1 MYGLNLWGDTML
13 GKEELYNNFISDFST
28 KIYNLKSDEP
38 FSDYIFLCVGSDK
51 VTGDAFGPLVGDKL
65 QKLFKNYYNNISVEG
80 TLENTISA
88 TNIEGKVKD
97 IYNKYKKPCIIAIDS
112 ALSNKE
118 DIGKI
123 IVTDTKMRLGKGTN
137 KRMLAVG
144 DISIKGIVAQ
154 DYKIARYNFSTL
166 QNTSLNLV
174 MKLAN
179 VTADGI
185 YNVVKYR

>member
-1 MYGLNLWGDTML
+1 ML
-13 GKEELYNNFISDFST
+13 GKEDVLNNFISDFST

-51 VTGDAFGPLVGDKL
+51 ITGDAFGPLVGDKL
-65 QKLFKNYYNNISVEG
+65 QKLFKNYYNNIVVVG
-80 TLENTISA
+80 TLESTVSA
-88 TNIEGKVKD
+88 TNLDKNIKE
-97 IYNKYKKPCIIAIDS
+97 IYRKYKKPCIIAIDS
-112 ALSNKE
+112 ALSSKE

-123 IVTDTKMRLGKGTN
+123 IVSDTKMKLGKGTN
-137 KRMLAVG
+137 KNIMAVG

-154 DYKIARYNFSTL
+154 DYKIARYNFSIL

-174 MKLAN
+174 IKLADI
-179 VTADGI
+179 TSEGI

>member
-1 MYGLNLWGDTML
+1 ML
-13 GKEELYNNFISDFST
+13 GKEELCNNFISDFST

-51 VTGDAFGPLVGDKL
+51 ITGDAFGPLVGDKL
-65 QKLFKNYYNNISVEG
+65 EKLFKNYYNNIAVVG
-80 TLENTISA
+80 TLESTVSA
-88 TNIEGKVKD
+88 TNLEDNIKE
-97 IYNKYKKPCIIAIDS
+97 IYKKYKNPCIIAIDS
-112 ALSNKE
+112 ALSNKN

-123 IVTDTKMRLGKGTN
+123 IVTDTKMKLGKGTN
-137 KRMLAVG
+137 KNIIEVG

-154 DYKIARYNFSTL
+154 DYKIPRYNFSTL

-174 MKLAN
+174 IKLAN
-179 VTADGI
+179 ITAEGI

>member
-1 MYGLNLWGDTML
+1 ML

-38 FSDYIFLCVGSDK
+38 FSHYIFLCVGSDK
-51 VTGDAFGPLVGDKL
+51 ITGDAFGPLVGDKL
-65 QKLFKNYYNNISVEG
+65 QNLFKNYYNNIIVEG
-80 TLENTISA
+80 TLENTVSA
-88 TNIEGKVKD
+88 TNIKTTVNQ
-97 IYNKYKKPCIIAIDS
+97 IYTKYKKPCIIAIDS

-123 IVTDTKMRLGKGTN
+123 IVADTKMKLGKGTN
-137 KRMLAVG
+137 KNIMAVG

-174 MKLAN
+174 IKLAN
-179 VTADGI
+179 ITAEGI